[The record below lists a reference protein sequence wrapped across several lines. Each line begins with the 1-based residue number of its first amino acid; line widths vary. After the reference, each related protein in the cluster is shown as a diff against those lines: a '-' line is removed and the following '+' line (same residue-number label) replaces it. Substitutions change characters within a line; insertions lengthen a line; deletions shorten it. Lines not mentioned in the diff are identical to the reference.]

1 MIAEAVETTTQVELD
16 RRRFSVAEYLRIVEA
31 GLFGEDSRL
40 ELLWGEIVEM
50 SPIHIAHTSTLSRLV
65 WLLTNMLGKQV
76 ILGVQNPVQLGDKS
90 LPQPDIA
97 VLQFQDDFYR
107 EQYPGPDDILLLIEV
122 ADSSLKY
129 DQRIKSKLYGAAG
142 IADYWIIN
150 LPARQIEVYREPRQD
165 GYRTVTRYALGESLS
180 LLAFPD
186 VTLNVSEILGT
197 AA

>member
-165 GYRTVTRYALGESLS
+165 GYRTVTRYAPGESLS